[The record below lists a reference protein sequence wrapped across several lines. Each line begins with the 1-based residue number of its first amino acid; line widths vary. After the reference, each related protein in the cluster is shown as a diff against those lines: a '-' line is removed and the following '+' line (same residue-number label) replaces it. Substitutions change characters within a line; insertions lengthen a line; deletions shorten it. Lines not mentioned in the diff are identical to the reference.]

1 MIFLIAMSWKTV
13 KKKKKELFIPF
24 LTELLI
30 CLLDLGL
37 EYELYF
43 ISRLCIRE
51 KFEMS

>member
-13 KKKKKELFIPF
+13 KKKKELFIPF